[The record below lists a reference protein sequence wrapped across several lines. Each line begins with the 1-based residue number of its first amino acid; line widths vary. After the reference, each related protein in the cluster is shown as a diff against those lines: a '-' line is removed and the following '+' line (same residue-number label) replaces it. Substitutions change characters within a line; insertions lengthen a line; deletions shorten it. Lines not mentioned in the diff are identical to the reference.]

1 MKTTTFY
8 KLRKPEG
15 TDPVNLEDFN
25 VNFDDIDKALKEA
38 ADASGDLSRGKV
50 FATQASERANFDSGD
65 TLATG
70 FGKIMKWFSDLKS
83 AAFATLV
90 NNDIT
95 TAEGYAADARIVKTH
110 GDEIDA
116 LVTKTDNMK
125 ASFQAGVDG
134 IYNAITAQGTTP
146 ASKSQSDVQAAI
158 STLANSSYNK
168 GYAAKAFRRI
178 LLGTGGNGNYSA
190 TGVPNWQGLTN
201 DNFVFVPTKVHYWG
215 GTYNTDGTAQYIVL
229 GTSAGGDI
237 YPSVSYNAGNGI
249 VTVTGCSAEAYSNGY
264 DLHGSSAK
272 VAVTGNIYCV
282 VAN

>member
-38 ADASGDLSRGKV
+38 SDASGDLSRGKV
-50 FATQASERANFDSGD
+50 FATQASERSNFDSGD

-95 TAEGYAADARIVKTH
+95 TAEGYAADARIVKAH

-158 STLANSSYNK
+158 STLSNSSYNR
-168 GYAAKAFRRI
+168 GYTNGIRFNNLIDTNSTSFTADRNCIVIGIAVSQNTNSTDNGKQYPNNGFNTNGEI
-178 LLGTGGNGNYSA
+178 LMVKEGTTSGMAGSPIWTWY
-190 TGVPNWQGLTN
+190 TGKTN
-201 DNFVFVPTKVHYWG
+201 V
-215 GTYNTDGTAQYIVL
+215 YIVRMAP
-229 GTSAGGDI
+229 GNTATISG
-237 YPSVSYNAGNGI
+237 NAFATLI
-249 VTVTGCSAEAYSNGY
+249 VGY
-264 DLHGSSAK
+264 
-272 VAVTGNIYCV
+272 
-282 VAN
+282 

>member
-15 TDPVNLEDFN
+15 TDPVNIEDFN
-25 VNFDDIDKALKEA
+25 ENFDDIDAALKEA

-50 FATQASERANFDSGD
+50 FATQASARDNFNSGD

-70 FGKIMKWFSDLKS
+70 FGKIMKWFADLKS

-158 STLANSSYNK
+158 PALANSSYNK
-168 GYAAKAFRRI
+168 GYANKTLHRVVI
-178 LLGTGGNGNYSA
+178 GTGGNGTYSA
-190 TGVPNWQGLTN
+190 ASIPNFQSLTA
-201 DNFVFVPTKVHYWG
+201 DNFAFVPTNVRCESV
-215 GTYNTDGTAQYIVL
+215 TYNTDGNATYVVL
-229 GTSAGGDI
+229 GTHAEATLKPVI
-237 YPSVSYNAGNGI
+237 SYNAANGV
-249 VTVTGCSAEAYSNGY
+249 VTVSGCTGGAYSNGVN
-264 DLHGSSAK
+264 LHGLEAR
-272 VAVTGNIYCV
+272 ANVTGDVYCFT
-282 VAN
+282 AS

>member
-38 ADASGDLSRGKV
+38 SDASGDLSRGKV

-95 TAEGYAADARIVKTH
+95 TAEGYAADARIVKAH

-158 STLANSSYNK
+158 PTLANSSYNK
-168 GYAAKAFRRI
+168 GYANKTLHRVVI
-178 LLGTGGNGNYSA
+178 GTGGNGTYSA
-190 TGVPNWQGLTN
+190 ASIPNFQSLTL
-201 DNFVFVPTKVHYWG
+201 DNFAFNPTNLRRTDEHWG
-215 GTYNTDGTAQYIVL
+215 NPDTYSKGK
-229 GTSAGGDI
+229 
-237 YPSVSYNAGNGI
+237 SVDSSTNCSMSYNASNGI
-249 VTVTGCSAEAYSNGY
+249 LTVSGLEYSNAINESGGKAIVTGQILCFYAQ
-264 DLHGSSAK
+264 
-272 VAVTGNIYCV
+272 
-282 VAN
+282 

>member
-25 VNFDDIDKALKEA
+25 VNFDDIDKALKEV

-158 STLANSSYNK
+158 PTLANNSYNK
-168 GYAAKAFRRI
+168 GYANRGYTTRSFNFSGVPIGRDKLTTLEIDISLSGYSPVSAGITAFSI
-178 LLGTGGNGNYSA
+178 TKNHVSGSDYGNFVDNYSA
-190 TGVPNWQGLTN
+190 SL
-201 DNFVFVPTKVHYWG
+201 
-215 GTYNTDGTAQYIVL
+215 
-229 GTSAGGDI
+229 S
-237 YPSVSYNAGNGI
+237 GN
-249 VTVTGCSAEAYSNGY
+249 TVTISARVQWNNDTPTFNGAITVGY
-264 DLHGSSAK
+264 IQS
-272 VAVTGNIYCV
+272 
-282 VAN
+282 

>member
-38 ADASGDLSRGKV
+38 SDASGDLSRGKV
-50 FATQASERANFDSGD
+50 FATQASERSNFDSGD

-158 STLANSSYNK
+158 PTLANNSYNK
-168 GYAAKAFRRI
+168 GYANGKNSVSFDFQRLWYDTTYYNSTGYTLSRDYDIAFAVANCGGGKQVSYRGQGTVYTSVVPNEGGSGGSTIVVVVGAKA
-178 LLGTGGNGNYSA
+178 GGNFYANTSWYNCS
-190 TGVPNWQGLTN
+190 V
-201 DNFVFVPTKVHYWG
+201 YG
-215 GTYNTDGTAQYIVL
+215 GY
-229 GTSAGGDI
+229 
-237 YPSVSYNAGNGI
+237 VS
-249 VTVTGCSAEAYSNGY
+249 
-264 DLHGSSAK
+264 K
-272 VAVTGNIYCV
+272 
-282 VAN
+282 

>member
-1 MKTTTFY
+1 LKTTTFY

-38 ADASGDLSRGKV
+38 SDASGDLSRGKV
-50 FATQASERANFDSGD
+50 FATQASERSNFDSGD

-158 STLANSSYNK
+158 PTLANNSYNK
-168 GYAAKAFRRI
+168 GYANGKDSI
-178 LLGTGGNGNYSA
+178 GTGSVNITFDGS
-190 TGVPNWQGLTN
+190 
-201 DNFVFVPTKVHYWG
+201 
-215 GTYNTDGTAQYIVL
+215 GTTSVTTDVGHQII
-229 GTSAGGDI
+229 SAGI
-237 YPSVSYNAGNGI
+237 
-249 VTVTGCSAEAYSNGY
+249 
-264 DLHGSSAK
+264 AK
-272 VAVTGNIYCV
+272 VNGESHTPGDPCV
-282 VAN
+282 VDLRCTFSNSKITATRYFNNWSQSNNVLTYTIVYVYWK

>member
-50 FATQASERANFDSGD
+50 FATQASERSNFDSGD

-158 STLANSSYNK
+158 STLANNSYNK
-168 GYAAKAFRRI
+168 GYANKKSSSRVTYGVNTYDAANNYVNLTK
-178 LLGTGGNGNYSA
+178 LTGHLIIVAASASTENNTRPSISYTTSGGSLQEIGHYEYTAPKVNGGENYSNCNVLIA
-190 TGVPNWQGLTN
+190 RVDNWSGTV
-201 DNFVFVPTKVHYWG
+201 NFSG
-215 GTYNTDGTAQYIVL
+215 GMYHH
-229 GTSAGGDI
+229 
-237 YPSVSYNAGNGI
+237 NGQWQI
-249 VTVTGCSAEAYSNGY
+249 FIIN
-264 DLHGSSAK
+264 
-272 VAVTGNIYCV
+272 
-282 VAN
+282 

>member
-38 ADASGDLSRGKV
+38 SDASGDLSRGKV

-95 TAEGYAADARIVKTH
+95 TAEGYAADARIVKAH

-158 STLANSSYNK
+158 PTLANSSYNK
-168 GYAAKAFRRI
+168 GYANRGYTTRSFNFSGVPIGKDKLTTLEIDISLSGYSPISAGITAFNI
-178 LLGTGGNGNYSA
+178 TKNHVSGSDYGNFVDNYSA
-190 TGVPNWQGLTN
+190 SLSGNTATISVKVQWNN
-201 DNFVFVPTKVHYWG
+201 DKPTF
-215 GTYNTDGTAQYIVL
+215 DGA
-229 GTSAGGDI
+229 
-237 YPSVSYNAGNGI
+237 
-249 VTVTGCSAEAYSNGY
+249 VTVGY
-264 DLHGSSAK
+264 IQS
-272 VAVTGNIYCV
+272 
-282 VAN
+282 